1 MGPRPIDLHLKAMRK
16 LGVSVCDSHGF
27 LECQTPFL
35 HGDAVYLDFPSVGA
49 TENIMLAA
57 VKADGFTTIYNA
69 AREPE
74 VFDLQCF
81 LNKMG
86 ARVSGAG
93 SSIISIEGV
102 PKLQG
107 AEYRIMPDRIVAAT
121 YLSVAC
127 MTNGNVRLYN
137 LPNANAFESV
147 LSVLQEMDCH
157 AVRNDTSLAIQVCG
171 RLKPIDILRTMPFP
185 GFPTDAQAPI
195 FSLLTVADGTS
206 TILENIF
213 ENRFRHADEL
223 SRMGADVVV
232 NGRMAVVRGVKRL
245 FGAQVTCPDLR
256 GAAALLIAA
265 LGAEGDSVLDDIYH
279 LDRGYENIDGNL
291 AALGAKIKR
300 VD

>member
-1 MGPRPIDLHLKAMRK
+1 MLGPRPIDLHLKAMRK
-16 LGVSVCDSHGF
+16 LGVTVCDAHGC

-206 TILENIF
+206 TILENISKIVF
-213 ENRFRHADEL
+213 DTQMSLVGWA
-223 SRMGADVVV
+223 RMLWLTDAWQ
-232 NGRMAVVRGVKRL
+232 L
-245 FGAQVTCPDLR
+245 F
-256 GAAALLIAA
+256 AALNGCL
-265 LGAEGDSVLDDIYH
+265 VH
-279 LDRGYENIDGNL
+279 R
-291 AALGAKIKR
+291 
-300 VD
+300 